1 MKTKYILVLIIVG
14 FLIAI
19 IGSLFKIQHWQYGFE
34 LYLIGTLFKLVFGI
48 ALIYKI
54 LTFKKFQDFLNS

>member
-1 MKTKYILVLIIVG
+1 MKTKYILVFIIVG
-14 FLIAI
+14 FLLAI
-19 IGSLFKIQHWQYGFE
+19 IGSLFKIQHWSYGFE
-34 LYLIGTLFKLVFGI
+34 LYITGTLFKLVFGL

>member
-14 FLIAI
+14 FLLAI
-19 IGSLFKIQHWQYGFE
+19 IGSLFKIQHWPYGFE

-54 LTFKKFQDFLNS
+54 LIFKKFQDFLNS

>member
-19 IGSLFKIQHWQYGFE
+19 ISSLFKILHWPYGFE
-34 LYLIGTLFKLVFGI
+34 LYIIGILFKLVFGV

-54 LTFKKFQDFLNS
+54 LTYKKFQDFLNL